1 MRDVRVRFV
10 FAPQR
15 EAELSDRDSDANES
29 FEIEQVD
36 GPAQTE
42 LYLSGRL
49 SLRSGAAIWNDL
61 KKRISGGATAYRV
74 DMTKLEYLD
83 GAAASLLLAARGVVQ
98 ERGGT
103 LEFSGMNQSVQTLLQ
118 LYEATE
124 PPKKPPPTRIGLLD
138 QIGNWA
144 VAALEEVQDVLS
156 FLGRTVVATRQ
167 AVRTPSSVNW
177 AAIPQ
182 LMEKA
187 GADGVPIV
195 LLINFLIGLILAIQS
210 AIQLQ
215 TFGAG
220 IYLADLMGQSICREL
235 APLMTA
241 VVVTG
246 RSGAAYAAELGTMT
260 VSEEVDALKTLG
272 QDPMRYLVLPRTI
285 ALVCMVPLL
294 TILGDF
300 IGVFGGLVVAMSK
313 LDMTAVLYMNRI
325 QESLDL
331 WAVGGGLIKSVAF
344 AAAISMISCQRGL
357 QSSGGAAGVGSST
370 TRAVVVCL
378 LVIVAL
384 DGVFTTIFNIFNI

>member
-1 MRDVRVRFV
+1 M
-10 FAPQR
+10 
-15 EAELSDRDSDANES
+15 
-29 FEIEQVD
+29 IKQVD
-36 GPAQTE
+36 GPAVTE
-42 LYLSGRL
+42 LHLSGRL
-49 SLRSGAAIWNDL
+49 SLRSGSAIWNDL
-61 KKRISGGATAYRV
+61 KQRVSGGATAYRV
-74 DMTKLEYLD
+74 EMQDLEYLD
-83 GAAASLLLAARGVVQ
+83 GAAASLLLAARELVQ

-103 LEFSGMNQSVQTLLQ
+103 LEFSGANKGVETLLQ
-118 LYEATE
+118 LYTATDV
-124 PPKKPPPTRIGLLD
+124 PQKPPPAPVGFLD
-138 QIGNWA
+138 EVGNWA
-144 VAALEEVQDVLS
+144 IVALEEVQDVLS
-156 FLGRTVVATRQ
+156 FLGRTVVAVRQ
-167 AVRTPSSVNW
+167 SVRTPSSVNW

-215 TFGAG
+215 AFGAG
-220 IYLADLMGQSICREL
+220 IYLADLVGQSICREL

-246 RSGAAYAAELGTMT
+246 RSGAAYAAELGTMK

-272 QDPMRYLVLPRTI
+272 QDPMRYLVLPRAI

-300 IGVFGGLVVAMSK
+300 IGCFGGLVVGMAK
-313 LDMTAVLYMNRI
+313 LDMTATLFVDRL
-325 QESLDL
+325 QSSLDL

-344 AAAISMISCQRGL
+344 AIAIAMISCQRGL
-357 QSSGGAAGVGSST
+357 QSTGGAAGVGSST
-370 TRAVVVCL
+370 TRAVVMCL

-384 DGVFTTIFNIFNI
+384 DGTFTSIYNVFGI